1 MIVRF
6 FGMCMEVE
14 RKCNKSCGLD
24 VKCLHN
30 LMFEHLVVD
39 GGTVWEDYG
48 AWLEEVCH
56 GGGGAF
62 RFWRLAPLP
71 VPTLFPDCQ
80 AAPHSSRHALQ
91 ATTELKSALS
101 PLSRFCPAILSQK

>member
-6 FGMCMEVE
+6 FGMCMDVE

-56 GGGGAF
+56 GGGAGLSGFGDRPHFLF
-62 RFWRLAPLP
+62 RLCFLTAKQPHTP
-71 VPTLFPDCQ
+71 PDM
-80 AAPHSSRHALQ
+80 PSR
-91 ATTELKSALS
+91 
-101 PLSRFCPAILSQK
+101 P